1 MKKICLV
8 LFLAATLHFS
18 SLGQNVRVG
27 ISGGLTV
34 SDLTGPVNE
43 MNHGVKTGFMAG
55 LLVDVPL
62 NAHFTFQPQLNYMQK
77 GNLQREDANSKLYN
91 ALRYVELPFNLLY
104 NLNTGKTVFFL
115 GAGPSISLNV
125 PSKKLTVPEEGE
137 SSYNDI
143 LFGDT
148 PENDFR
154 GIDWGANVLGGI
166 RFSNKVQF
174 AVSYNFGLRN
184 LSTSADPESE
194 SIKSK
199 CLTVQFSYI
208 FNN

>member
-18 SLGQNVRVG
+18 SIGQNVRVG

-143 LFGDT
+143 LF
-148 PENDFR
+148 E
-154 GIDWGANVLGGI
+154 IHLKMI
-166 RFSNKVQF
+166 
-174 AVSYNFGLRN
+174 
-184 LSTSADPESE
+184 SE
-194 SIKSK
+194 ELTGVRMCLVEYAFQIKCSSQY
-199 CLTVQFSYI
+199 LIISDYAT
-208 FNN
+208 